1 MRVLI
6 TGASTF
12 FVPPL
17 VRGFGLRGVEVTTAD
32 SRWFSMGKAAR
43 HSLRTLRLPLL
54 ARNPGGY
61 LDGILSELKTR
72 RYDLL
77 LPAHE
82 ESLLLAEYRHELEPL
97 TRIFLPT
104 FSGMW
109 RLHDKTSLYRVC
121 LDLGIPA
128 PPTVIPSNS
137 AGVVDEVRGLRFP
150 VVIKLPTANNC
161 AGRVFC
167 DSPADLAERYARL
180 SAAEAQR
187 GNAAPFVQQKIEGE
201 PIYTLMF
208 CEQGR
213 KLGEVMYKPLRT
225 YPERGGTS
233 AHRESVEIPGIA
245 ELTDRLARATS
256 WSGFLG
262 LDFIV
267 NQDDG
272 KACLLDANPRATPGI
287 QLGMLA
293 GVDWPGMMIDL
304 LEGRPVEPRSARA
317 GIRTR
322 TFLLDAAWLLEGCV
336 PQRRWLAN
344 ASQRIRNYRHPDWQL
359 TSRNEF
365 LETGEWR
372 CTLAMAYQGLSG
384 IARSIVSGS
393 DVGQMI
399 FDDLNYDAVT
409 AARLRQ
415 TRPSPPQDAA
425 RAVVGQ

>member
-17 VRGFGLRGVEVTTAD
+17 VRGFGLRGVEVTAAD

-43 HSLRTLRLPLL
+43 HSIRTLRLPLL
-54 ARNPGGY
+54 AKDPGGY
-61 LDGILSELKTR
+61 LDGVLRELAAR
-72 RYDLL
+72 PYDLL

-82 ESLLLAEYRHELEPL
+82 ESLLLGEYRRELEPL
-97 TRIFLPT
+97 TRVFLPT
-104 FSGMW
+104 FANMW
-109 RLHDKTSLYRVC
+109 RLHDKTTLYQAC

-128 PPTVIPSNS
+128 PLTVIPANP
-137 AGVVDEVRGLRFP
+137 AGIAEQVSGLRFP

-167 DSPADLAERYARL
+167 DNPAELTDRYSRL
-180 SAAEAQR
+180 YEEESRR
-187 GNAAPFVQQKIEGE
+187 GNAPPFVQQKIEGE

-208 CEQGR
+208 CERGR

-233 AHRESVEIPGIA
+233 AHRESVEIPEIA
-245 ELTDRLARATS
+245 ELTGRLAQATE

-267 NQDDG
+267 NRDDG
-272 KACLLDANPRATPGI
+272 KPCLLDANPRATPGI

-304 LEGRPVEPRSARA
+304 LENRPVEPRSARA
-317 GIRTR
+317 GVRTR
-322 TFLLDAAWLLEGCV
+322 TFLLDAAWLLEGWA
-336 PQRRWLAN
+336 PQRHWLAS
-344 ASQRIRNYRHPDWQL
+344 AKQRLKKYRHPDWEL

-384 IARSIVSGS
+384 MARSIVSGREI
-393 DVGQMI
+393 GQMI
-399 FDDLNYDAVT
+399 FDDLNYDTVT
-409 AARLRQ
+409 AERLRKS
-415 TRPSPPQDAA
+415 RSNAGKPSGTTPAT
-425 RAVVGQ
+425 G